1 MHIIFFPQSK
11 FNVIFDTSISYQSK
25 QHPSF
30 KCNEI
35 WSRNADWDFN
45 LLLPTLKATRVL
57 SVFSSSALDNKCF
70 FYTSFSYSFILF
82 FFSTLHK
89 SKEPPEETFFL
100 APFEVFPT
108 LFPHMPALFSH
119 DVFMGK
125 YYFNNIK
132 VLSHIKDHQGSQ
144 ASLLLKTGTKWW
156 SLWSSGYFL

>member
-1 MHIIFFPQSK
+1 MRYGPGMQTGTSTFFFKLLKGPEFLQ
-11 FNVIFDTSISYQSK
+11 FFLLVLWITSAS
-25 QHPSF
+25 
-30 KCNEI
+30 
-35 WSRNADWDFN
+35 
-45 LLLPTLKATRVL
+45 
-57 SVFSSSALDNKCF
+57 DNKCF

-89 SKEPPEETFFL
+89 HKEPPEETFFL

-144 ASLLLKTGTKWW
+144 ASLLLKTGTK
-156 SLWSSGYFL
+156 